1 MSRLDLIL
9 EKTDISLDM
18 ITFLEGTLVEKQPG
32 RVVLNVGG
40 VGYEVLTPLSSF
52 ERLPPEGAACKVLTY
67 HHVRED
73 AQELFGFAT
82 EQERRLFL
90 MLYSVNGVGPK
101 TALGVL
107 GGLSVREIK
116 TAIAEGDVKRLS
128 SVKGLGRKTAE
139 KIIVDLKDK
148 LTDGEVLEAV
158 AGAEASSPEEMR
170 TRDAV
175 LALIS
180 LGYKQVDALKMI
192 KDVLPKISAGV
203 SVEDLVRRALAR

>member
-1 MSRLDLIL
+1 
-9 EKTDISLDM
+9 M
-18 ITFLEGTLVEKQPG
+18 ITFLEGVLIEKQPG
-32 RVVLNVGG
+32 RAVLNVGG
-40 VGYEVLTPLSSF
+40 VGYEVLIPLSSF
-52 ERLPPEGAACKVLTY
+52 ERLPPEGATCKVLTY

-139 KIIVDLKDK
+139 KIIVELKDK

-158 AGAEASSPEEMR
+158 SGAEPSSPEEMR

-180 LGYKQVDALKMI
+180 LGYKQADALKMI
-192 KDVLPKISAGV
+192 KDILPKVATQL

>member
-1 MSRLDLIL
+1 
-9 EKTDISLDM
+9 M
-18 ITFLEGTLVEKQPG
+18 ITFLEGTLIEKQPG
-32 RVVLNVGG
+32 RAVLNVGG
-40 VGYEVLTPLSSF
+40 VGYEVLIPLSSF

-116 TAIAEGDVKRLS
+116 TSIAEGDVKRLS

-139 KIIVDLKDK
+139 KIIVELKDK

-180 LGYKQVDALKMI
+180 LGYKQADALKMI

>member
-1 MSRLDLIL
+1 
-9 EKTDISLDM
+9 M
-18 ITFLEGTLVEKQPG
+18 ITFLEGTLIEKQPG
-32 RVVLNVGG
+32 RAVLNVGG
-40 VGYEVLTPLSSF
+40 VGYEVLIPLSSF

-116 TAIAEGDVKRLS
+116 TSIAEGDVKRLS

-139 KIIVDLKDK
+139 KIIVELKDK

-180 LGYKQVDALKMI
+180 LGYKQADALKMI

-203 SVEDLVRRALAR
+203 SVGDLVRRALAR

>member
-1 MSRLDLIL
+1 
-9 EKTDISLDM
+9 M
-18 ITFLEGTLVEKQPG
+18 ITFLEGSLVEKEPG
-32 RVVLNVGG
+32 RAVLNVGG
-40 VGYEVLTPLSSF
+40 VGYEVLIPLSSF
-52 ERLPPEGAACKVLTY
+52 EKLPPEGASCKVLTY

-82 EQERRLFL
+82 AEERRVFL
-90 MLYSVNGVGPK
+90 LLYSVNGVGPK

-116 TAIAEGDVKRLS
+116 AAIAEGDVKRLS

-139 KIIVDLKDK
+139 KIIVELKDK

-158 AGAEASSPEEMR
+158 SGSMPATADDLR
-170 TRDAV
+170 TRDAI

-180 LGYKQVDALKMI
+180 LGYKQAEAVNMI
-192 KDVLPKISAGV
+192 KDVLPKVTAYL

>member
-1 MSRLDLIL
+1 V
-9 EKTDISLDM
+9 
-18 ITFLEGTLVEKQPG
+18 ITFLEGTLIEKQPG
-32 RVVLNVGG
+32 RAVLNVGG
-40 VGYEVLTPLSSF
+40 VGYEVLIPLSSF

-90 MLYSVNGVGPK
+90 LLYSVNGVGPK

-158 AGAEASSPEEMR
+158 SGAEPSSPEEMR

-180 LGYKQVDALKMI
+180 LGYKQADALKMI

>member
-1 MSRLDLIL
+1 
-9 EKTDISLDM
+9 M
-18 ITFLEGTLVEKQPG
+18 ITFLEGTLIEKQPG
-32 RVVLNVGG
+32 RAVLNVGG
-40 VGYEVLTPLSSF
+40 VGYEVLIPLSSF

-90 MLYSVNGVGPK
+90 LLYSVNGVGPK

-158 AGAEASSPEEMR
+158 SGAEPSSPEEMR

-180 LGYKQVDALKMI
+180 LGYKQADALKMI

>member
-1 MSRLDLIL
+1 MLI
-9 EKTDISLDM
+9 
-18 ITFLEGTLVEKQPG
+18 
-32 RVVLNVGG
+32 
-40 VGYEVLTPLSSF
+40 PLSSF

-116 TAIAEGDVKRLS
+116 AAIAEGDVKRLS

-139 KIIVDLKDK
+139 KIIVELKDK

-158 AGAEASSPEEMR
+158 SGAEASSPEEMR

-180 LGYKQVDALKMI
+180 LGYKQADALKMI
-192 KDVLPKISAGV
+192 KDVLPKISTNV

>member
-1 MSRLDLIL
+1 
-9 EKTDISLDM
+9 M

-32 RVVLNVGG
+32 RAVLNVGG
-40 VGYEVLTPLSSF
+40 VGYEVLIPLSSF

-148 LTDGEVLEAV
+148 LTDGDVLEAV
-158 AGAEASSPEEMR
+158 SGAEPASPEEMR

-180 LGYKQVDALKMI
+180 LGYKQADALKMI
-192 KDVLPKISAGV
+192 KDVLPKVSGAL
-203 SVEDLVRRALAR
+203 SVEELVRRALAR

>member
-1 MSRLDLIL
+1 MLI
-9 EKTDISLDM
+9 
-18 ITFLEGTLVEKQPG
+18 
-32 RVVLNVGG
+32 
-40 VGYEVLTPLSSF
+40 PLSSF

-116 TAIAEGDVKRLS
+116 AAIAEGDVKRLS

-139 KIIVDLKDK
+139 KIIVELKDK

-158 AGAEASSPEEMR
+158 SGAEASSPEEMR

-180 LGYKQVDALKMI
+180 LGYKQADALKMI

-203 SVEDLVRRALAR
+203 SVEDLVRRALSR

>member
-1 MSRLDLIL
+1 V
-9 EKTDISLDM
+9 
-18 ITFLEGTLVEKQPG
+18 ITFLEGTLIEKQPG
-32 RVVLNVGG
+32 RAVLNVGG
-40 VGYEVLTPLSSF
+40 VGYEVLIPLSSF

-158 AGAEASSPEEMR
+158 SGAEPSSPEEMR

-180 LGYKQVDALKMI
+180 LGYKQADALKMI